1 MLKQFHIDIVY
12 ISIIKSYSSI
22 KTGPS
27 SVVKSFIMKKT
38 MLIVAAAMMLT
49 VSVVSAKVL
58 PVRHNVAELTA
69 LYEKGT
75 VNSFCKAIIQGDIAI
90 IKKMIALGEDVNQ
103 KSLGMTPAIFA
114 ARYNKAEILKLLID
128 NGADIRIRSDSGYS
142 IAKYAEA
149 ANAKD
154 ALIVI
159 NAKLGS

>member
-1 MLKQFHIDIVY
+1 
-12 ISIIKSYSSI
+12 
-22 KTGPS
+22 
-27 SVVKSFIMKKT
+27 
-38 MLIVAAAMMLT
+38 
-49 VSVVSAKVL
+49 
-58 PVRHNVAELTA
+58 
-69 LYEKGT
+69 
-75 VNSFCKAIIQGDIAI
+75 
-90 IKKMIALGEDVNQ
+90 MIALGEDVNQ